1 MKKISLN
8 VKWIIY
14 FKNDKQNE
22 QAKNTLGP
30 VQLNSSQQ
38 FCQSIYAVENKYL
51 GKTLFGQRKSFGRKR
66 MRK

>member
-30 VQLNSSQQ
+30 V
-38 FCQSIYAVENKYL
+38 
-51 GKTLFGQRKSFGRKR
+51 
-66 MRK
+66 